1 MAFIITVDH
10 INNGEYVGYKHA
22 KTEALLD
29 KCTIPFRLYDDD
41 DELYYEGLGS
51 NSSSFQP
58 LDLFG
63 MPNDGCTRLDYFEND
78 KWETL

>member
-1 MAFIITVDH
+1 MAFIITKDY
-10 INNGEYVGYKHA
+10 INDGKFEGLKSTD
-22 KTEALLD
+22 KQELLD

-51 NSSSFQP
+51 DSSSFQP

-63 MPNDGCTRLDYFEND
+63 MPNDGCTRLDYFENN